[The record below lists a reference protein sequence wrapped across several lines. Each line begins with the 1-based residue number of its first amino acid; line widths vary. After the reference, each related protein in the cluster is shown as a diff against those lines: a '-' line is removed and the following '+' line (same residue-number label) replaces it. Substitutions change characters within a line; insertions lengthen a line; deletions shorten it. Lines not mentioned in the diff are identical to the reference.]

1 MTGISVRTVPPYTG
15 NRKEGGPPKVIFI
28 AHVWGGEEERV
39 EVRPHVR
46 DFYDY
51 LQIDQIFG
59 LNANFPVTVLLT

>member
-1 MTGISVRTVPPYTG
+1 MPESG
-15 NRKEGGPPKVIFI
+15 RKERSQGLFLSPMR
-28 AHVWGGEEERV
+28 GGEEERV